1 MENLNTIVL
10 KPYIICIDQNIYQG
24 FLSSLHGQQPFNE
37 QQTQANNFIPSQNSY
52 FDDVHEC
59 IDVKSALTLLLT
71 DRSNKFR
78 ETFIIVSGRLFASF
92 VGEFQNNITEIF
104 VIPKI
109 LVFNSSKTR
118 IPLPFTIQHKDF
130 YYYGGV
136 FTSFGEIKDYINKQ
150 KKFIQI
156 KGEQIQGSKSKF
168 VDKLIFDQVKNWE
181 EIVFPSKY
189 KKFMDE
195 EIDDK
200 EIFKFNKNL
209 YSLYSEKHDEYKK
222 LLSHIID
229 IPDIP
234 IELLSK
240 YYARFYTVE
249 GQFYGNMKRDL
260 LDDDKKK
267 MNFYIPFIKTMYL
280 GVEKGGLK
288 KYFKGELYSGQKIGE
303 EEIRKLYKYKDDRIA
318 GLPISTL
325 FSRGFISF
333 SIKRE
338 VAEGFLSE
346 KDVYGNPKKNTLLII
361 ANPQKAN
368 EIYAQADIQS
378 LSVYEDREAEVLFF
392 PFAIFGIEN
401 FYKDEKKRYN
411 IALLNYMGKI
421 DKEIVDKIKESDEY
435 VPNNNFKILFEESGL
450 VSKSKKDKMK
460 NLKLKDLSE
469 EYEIKVAKSKKK
481 KVIIAFIIVAIILAG
496 ILIPVLIVTNK
507 DDSKSKSSS
516 NNNRLSLSIP
526 TCDEGFYKKE
536 GSTSCEKCPSGKSS
550 KPGASSCF
558 VCPAGTFSNN
568 KFKNCEKC
576 KEGTYSEEGASECL
590 DCPEGTYSNISGA
603 TICNACPAGT
613 KSYQRT
619 SCIKCPKG
627 TYSENSGSFECLECP
642 KDSYSE
648 NEGATTCTKCLNGY
662 CSEPGSSFCYEC
674 E

>member
-1 MENLNTIVL
+1 MENLNTIDPR
-10 KPYIICIDQNIYQG
+10 PYIICIMNNQEYQS
-24 FLSSLHGQQPFNE
+24 FLSILHGQQPFNE
-37 QQTQANNFIPSQNSY
+37 QQTQANNFISRQNSY

-71 DRSNKFR
+71 DLSNKFR

-109 LVFNSSKTR
+109 LVFNSSKAR

-136 FTSFGEIKDYINKQ
+136 YTSFEEIRDYLNKQ
-150 KKFIQI
+150 EKFVAVPKQKSDSRKKYEDKFIF
-156 KGEQIQGSKSKF
+156 E
-168 VDKLIFDQVKNWE
+168 QVKNWE
-181 EIVFPSKY
+181 ETVFPSKY
-189 KKFMDE
+189 KQFMDE
-195 EIDDK
+195 EIDNK
-200 EIFKFNKNL
+200 EISKFTKNL
-209 YSLYSEKHDEYKK
+209 YSLYSGKSNEYKII
-222 LLSHIID
+222 LSPIKD

-240 YYARFYTVE
+240 FYARFYTLE
-249 GQFYGNMKRDL
+249 GDFYKNMKRDL

-280 GVEKGGLK
+280 GVEKGSLK
-288 KYFKGELYSGQKIGE
+288 KYYQGELYSGQQLGN
-303 EEIRKLYKYKDDRIA
+303 EEIRSLIHYKVNMKE
-318 GLPISTL
+318 GLPMSTL

-333 SIKRE
+333 SKKKS
-338 VAEGFLSE
+338 VAEKFIRGC
-346 KDVYGNPKKNTLLII
+346 NKNTLLII
-361 ANPQKAN
+361 ANPQKEN
-368 EIYAQADIQS
+368 EIFAQADVQS
-378 LSVYEDREAEVLFF
+378 LSGFNDEEEVLFF
-392 PFAIFGIEN
+392 PFAIFAI
-401 FYKDEKKRYN
+401 KDFDEGKKEGYHVVK
-411 IALLNYMGKI
+411 LEYMGKVE
-421 DKEIVDKIKESDEY
+421 KEIVDKIKESDKY
-435 VPNNNFKILFEESGL
+435 VPNNQFKILFEESGL
-450 VSKSKKDKMK
+450 VSKSKKEKMK

-469 EYEIKVAKSKKK
+469 EYEIKAAKSKKK

-496 ILIPVLIVTNK
+496 ILIPVFIVTHK

-516 NNNRLSLSIP
+516 KNNRLSLSIP

-603 TICNACPAGT
+603 TICTACPAGT

-627 TYSENSGSFECLECP
+627 TYSENSGSSECLECP
-642 KDSYSE
+642 KGSYSD